1 MSTIS
6 VSQKLDISIKEST
19 VNQKVFLL
27 LFILLN
33 LNLTPR
39 TPTSPTV
46 LFLIPKKPKLISD
59 IISLLVTET
68 AG

>member
-19 VNQKVFLL
+19 VNQKVFL